1 MAKLKSVS
9 PISNED
15 ASALPVKELGS
26 AIAYYESVMGFT
38 VISRDAT
45 TAVLQRDG
53 AQIGLVIKRDHQP
66 HEAGSLAFAVDDLD
80 GLHRELSERGGKPGE
95 FGIDEWGG
103 KQFRTFFM
111 REEENGYCYC
121 FYHPV
126 EDGRRDSHPK

>member
-9 PISNED
+9 PISNENT
-15 ASALPVKELGS
+15 SALPVKELRP
-26 AIAYYESVMGFT
+26 AIAYYKSVMSFSVLGH
-38 VISRDAT
+38 DAT
-45 TAVLQRDG
+45 TAILQRDA
-53 AQIGLVIKRDHQP
+53 AQIGLAIKRDHQL

-103 KQFRTFFM
+103 RQFRTFFM

-126 EDGRRDSHPK
+126 EEGRLNSHPK